1 MVRCSGSPA
10 AGPPKRGDRR
20 RPRGPADGAEVVA
33 PRGIASWAPWAELHS
48 LRDSTTRWPGIRLRP
63 RRLRR
68 ANLRIGID
76 IGEATGH
83 SRREELPSGKCDS
96 ACHGGRGRLLA
107 PHSLS
112 GRRIRWRFS
121 RLPDCGTVTGAC
133 DAESAARVLPGHG
146 ITRPLQLATERAH
159 SHGEGGPRVCLG
171 SAWTRLCPGTWDS
184 SVAGTLHGYRFGD
197 AGHVGLFR
205 TDRMGSRL
213 SAPACVSP
221 GWSRSGRTG
230 CVRTLAGGTRALVD
244 VDPGLP
250 GLDRRSDPGIGICG
264 ARAHRGRTGL
274 GRVGTAI
281 IVVGLVVVPW
291 LHIKNLAPLAVA
303 MASLVI
309 IGRRSRVASGR
320 LVAMS
325 TVVLASVGGLF
336 FYNWFYF
343 GRIGG
348 LPLSGLSL
356 APETAWR
363 SLALLMDRHQ
373 GLVVQVPTVLLGL
386 VGLAIA
392 GSRSW
397 RSAVATTLG
406 AATVLVINAS
416 YAAAPFGGSVFAG
429 RFQWT
434 IAPMLLAW
442 AAVTIGRIQVHRGRL
457 FVLGTAITA
466 LWTAQLIPILE
477 AHHEYFNAAILPF
490 RPWDPSLYP
499 GWWGVLDRLLPTFVY
514 PRGSTRDWVGGD
526 LLALTVVIVTVL
538 VILRLCSPR
547 PFGLRPV
554 GLIVAGTAVV
564 AGVLV
569 VASHAEPAP
578 AVALVWTGRDLSS
591 PWVTGER
598 AVQYR
603 PVPLVDVGPG
613 SYVATFSYRSE
624 GRAIRPPIASI
635 NLTPVPV
642 VAVSHWLVWSDPTD
656 ARLIHI

>member
-230 CVRTLAGGTRALVD
+230 CVRTLAGGRALVD

-264 ARAHRGRTGL
+264 ARAHRGRTGP
-274 GRVGTAI
+274 GQSRDGDHRR
-281 IVVGLVVVPW
+281 GPRRG
-291 LHIKNLAPLAVA
+291 AVA
-303 MASLVI
+303 AHQEPRAT
-309 IGRRSRVASGR
+309 GRSHGVTRDHREEESSRVRAPSCHVNGGAGVSR
-320 LVAMS
+320 R
-325 TVVLASVGGLF
+325 TVLL
-336 FYNWFYF
+336 NWFYF

-603 PVPLVDVGPG
+603 PVP
-613 SYVATFSYRSE
+613 
-624 GRAIRPPIASI
+624 
-635 NLTPVPV
+635 
-642 VAVSHWLVWSDPTD
+642 
-656 ARLIHI
+656 

>member
-1 MVRCSGSPA
+1 MVGEVAFWLLTRSQGVVFGGDSPGYLTAAQSLAHATLNPLPAYYRDMASHALYNWPPNVPIHMVKGVHAYVSGAHGPVFAQGLGIPA
-10 AGPPKRGDRR
+10 
-20 RPRGPADGAEVVA
+20 
-33 PRGIASWAPWAELHS
+33 
-48 LRDSTTRWPGIRLRP
+48 
-63 RRLRR
+63 
-68 ANLRIGID
+68 
-76 IGEATGH
+76 
-83 SRREELPSGKCDS
+83 
-96 ACHGGRGRLLA
+96 LLA
-107 PHSLS
+107 PFMAIGSVTLAMLGYFGLIAWGVVCLHQ
-112 GRRIRWRFS
+112 RAS
-121 RLPDCGTVTGAC
+121 RLGGLGRGGRAVFAL
-133 DAESAARVLPGHG
+133 S
-146 ITRPLQLATERAH
+146 LA
-159 SHGEGGPRVCLG
+159 
-171 SAWTRLCPGTWDS
+171 
-184 SVAGTLHGYRFGD
+184 
-197 AGHVGLFR
+197 
-205 TDRMGSRL
+205 
-213 SAPACVSP
+213 APALWLTSTQVYP
-221 GWSRSGRTG
+221 DLIAGLI
-230 CVRTLAGGTRALVD
+230 LASVFVELALIEVE
-244 VDPGLP
+244 
-250 GLDRRSDPGIGICG
+250 R
-264 ARAHRGRTGL
+264 GL

-656 ARLIHI
+656 ARLIHISMPRPTGPFVHWPTTLRATSPGTGYGEVRFSTNGHRAAYFQISLPAGSDVTFGLLRLEKVSA